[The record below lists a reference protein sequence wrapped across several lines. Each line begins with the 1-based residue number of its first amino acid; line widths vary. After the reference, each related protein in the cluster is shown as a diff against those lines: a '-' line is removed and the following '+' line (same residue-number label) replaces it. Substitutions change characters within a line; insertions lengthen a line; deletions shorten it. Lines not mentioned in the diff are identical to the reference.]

1 MSAKSSL
8 IVNRYARALM
18 NLCEGDMTR
27 AETYLQVLRS
37 IEVLF
42 QQTFIRKVLV
52 SPVTPKDL
60 KWQALHHSLE
70 QIGADATL
78 QNFIRN
84 MVNSGRTMLLPALPD
99 VVQTTIAKKKG
110 IVEALVVSSEPLTP
124 ESLASL
130 NDSIKQ
136 MTGSHEVHI
145 KTDVDPDLLGGLVV
159 SIGNKK
165 LDLSLKTKLDS
176 IVNEALA

>member
-1 MSAKSSL
+1 MSAQRSL

-18 NLCEGDMTR
+18 NLCEGDLPR
-27 AETYLQVLRS
+27 AETYHKTLQS
-37 IEVLF
+37 IAGLF
-42 QQTFIRKVLV
+42 EQPFIRKVLV

-60 KWQALHHSLE
+60 KWQALKHGLD
-70 QIGADATL
+70 QLKADTTL
-78 QNFIRN
+78 TNFIRN
-84 MVNSGRTMLLPALPD
+84 LINGGRTMVLPELPS
-99 VVQTTIAKKKG
+99 VVQSIIAKKKG
-110 IVEALVVSSEPLTP
+110 IVEARVVSSEPLTP